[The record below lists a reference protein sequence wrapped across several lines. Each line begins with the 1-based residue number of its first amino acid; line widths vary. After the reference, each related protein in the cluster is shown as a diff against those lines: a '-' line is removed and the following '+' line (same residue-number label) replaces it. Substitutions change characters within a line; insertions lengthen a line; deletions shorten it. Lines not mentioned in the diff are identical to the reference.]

1 MDNKD
6 TFIRTYLEKIQEIFQ
21 LKSLDESFEIF
32 SMAAIL
38 DRSFDEIK
46 ANDWIG
52 GSKSDGG
59 IDGIYFEEGIGSI
72 TMHVFQC
79 KNTKKL
85 KQNELEKFYNDVKR
99 IFKEGKEKPNSEG
112 LRNKLIYYKEKA
124 RLNYINIKHYFV
136 FNGDIDDKQTANK
149 SLYQEYHHPNEPEL
163 FEIWDSNHLYKQI
176 ARLIDSLNKRKDIN
190 FIFNPIKSNIT
201 PSTDHQGLITFSIYT
216 TTAAMFRISAL
227 ELCEL
232 LDEEQRINGT
242 IDKVFSENIRGFL
255 GKGNLTNAKIVETLK
270 STDKIYFPF
279 LNNGISIICERIK
292 IPPSTQ
298 LGNYVIP
305 CLNPVIV
312 NGLQT
317 TFLIYQQYLENRESI
332 RDISVSIKMCET
344 SDAEL
349 IEKITDANT
358 QSVITFKD
366 KISNKLF
373 NKYTKELF
381 NNKGIGYISK
391 RGEVFTQLIDNYSK
405 TIQAETLL
413 KLWYAT
419 FYEKPF
425 DASTQTQLVYKD
437 IFDAT
442 VKSSHKLYPLFNGS
456 IDSTLYGQ
464 LWLTFLIYDHSAK
477 IINEYESSG
486 SKEIKEKIH
495 ILGYEYFCYMVYKV
509 LKEETNNFSDL
520 NLQQIINHIHEVLSI
535 IDFNNVNH
543 VYSFDIFSEII
554 DPSINKKNKQGY
566 KSDDYINLFN
576 RTDTSNLDSLRINTS
591 NIR

>member
-6 TFIRTYLEKIQEIFQ
+6 TFIKTYLDKIQEIFK
-21 LKSLDESFEIF
+21 LKSIDESFEIF

-52 GSKSDGG
+52 GTKSDGG

-85 KQNELEKFYNDVKR
+85 KQNELEKFSSDVKK

-112 LRNKLIYYKEKA
+112 LKQKVNFYREKA
-124 RLNYINIKHYFV
+124 RFNYINIKYYFV

-149 SLYQEYHHPNEPEL
+149 SLYQEYHKPNEPDL
-163 FEIWDSNHLYKQI
+163 FEIWDSNHLYRQI
-176 ARLIDSLNKRKDIN
+176 ATLIESLNKRKEIK
-190 FIFNPIKSNIT
+190 FTFNPIKSNIT

-227 ELCEL
+227 EICEL
-232 LDEEQRINGT
+232 LDEEKRVNGT
-242 IDKVFSENIRGFL
+242 IDKIFSENIRGFL

-270 STDKIYFPF
+270 SSDKIYFPF
-279 LNNGISIICERIK
+279 LNNGISIICERVK

-305 CLNPVIV
+305 CINPVIV

-317 TFLIYQQYLENRESI
+317 TYLIYQQYLEDKESI
-332 RDISVSIKMCET
+332 KDISVSIKMCET
-344 SDAEL
+344 ADAEL
-349 IEKITDANT
+349 IEKITDAPNT

-366 KISNKLF
+366 KISNKAF

-391 RGEVFTQLIDNYSK
+391 RGEVFTQLKDNFSK
-405 TIQAETLL
+405 TVQAETLL
-413 KLWYAT
+413 KFWYST
-419 FYEKPF
+419 FY
-425 DASTQTQLVYKD
+425 
-437 IFDAT
+437 
-442 VKSSHKLYPLFNGS
+442 
-456 IDSTLYGQ
+456 
-464 LWLTFLIYDHSAK
+464 
-477 IINEYESSG
+477 
-486 SKEIKEKIH
+486 
-495 ILGYEYFCYMVYKV
+495 
-509 LKEETNNFSDL
+509 
-520 NLQQIINHIHEVLSI
+520 
-535 IDFNNVNH
+535 
-543 VYSFDIFSEII
+543 
-554 DPSINKKNKQGY
+554 
-566 KSDDYINLFN
+566 
-576 RTDTSNLDSLRINTS
+576 
-591 NIR
+591 